1 MKPQAPKINFSQVR
15 SFGKG
20 LQQAE
25 AKNAATISSV
35 SVRETSL
42 QITDIQDRAG
52 GNTRDLNLPH
62 LVTLAESIQAIG
74 LIEPLA
80 VDRENRLLAG
90 GHRLAALRLLAISP
104 SRRREH
110 VARIYLNWSE
120 ETLQQAQHTEVW
132 GSPVEQEL
140 LARIEAVPQISGHVP
155 VHVMELDST
164 TETELA
170 LAIEIAENEKRRDY
184 SKTEIQSLADRLR
197 SAGYRHVVGRP
208 KSNEKSLFPALESIV
223 GKSRSTLLRAL
234 SDEKIASDDAISPN
248 KESGVVRLEKSL
260 SQMLKRF
267 LKATKGEGEARN
279 AQREAA
285 SLLLQALQST
295 GEET

>member
-1 MKPQAPKINFSQVR
+1 MSTPKINFSQVR

-25 AKNAATISSV
+25 AKNAATISTLAV
-35 SVRETSL
+35 HETSL
-42 QITDIQDRAG
+42 AITEIKDRAS

-62 LVTLAESIQAIG
+62 LVTLAESIQAVG

-80 VDRENRLLAG
+80 VDKENRLLAG

-110 VARIYLNWSE
+110 VARVYLNWSE
-120 ETLQQAQHTEVW
+120 ETLQEAQHTDVW
-132 GSPVEQEL
+132 GSPTEQEL
-140 LARIEAVPQISGHVP
+140 LSRIEAVPQVTSQVP

-184 SKTEIQSLADRLR
+184 SRSEIQSLAERLKT
-197 SAGYRHVVGRP
+197 AGYRHVVGRP
-208 KSNEKSLFPALESIV
+208 KGGEKSLFPALESIV

-234 SDEKIASDDAISPN
+234 SEEKIAPSDAISPRP
-248 KESGVVRLEKSL
+248 EPDVSRLEKSL
-260 SQMLKRF
+260 TLQLQRF
-267 LKATKGEGEARN
+267 LKATKGEGEARS

-285 SLLLQALQST
+285 NLLLQALKAT